1 MASNRRKDGF
11 MEYFVVMW
19 QGRGETKPIK
29 VCLTVQEAKEFICQ
43 SAFSLY
49 IEKVEGTIPQP

>member
-1 MASNRRKDGF
+1 MKT
-11 MEYFVVMW
+11 EYFVVMW

-49 IEKVEGTIPQP
+49 IEKVEGTIPKQ